1 MVVAPVIVTELEP
14 ELPPLPPGGAPPGA
28 FPPGL
33 PLAAA
38 PGGAGGFWPL
48 VLVVV
53 VAEAVA
59 VVVDPVALEDD
70 EPEPELPQA
79 ETTRAAAT
87 TSVSLRESD
96 VPMDSILLA

>member
-48 VLVVV
+48 AFVLV

-70 EPEPELPQA
+70 EPELPQA

-87 TSVSLRESD
+87 TSASLRESD